1 VADIKSQVTPG
12 RIFGVLLRAWW
23 VLVLAGL
30 LGGALAFGYSSTL
43 SPIYQS
49 TASTYFSMRSATS
62 GSDINQGSAYTQS
75 QMLSFAQLAMSSVVL
90 DAVRDDLDADLTNSQ
105 IRNMTTV
112 TIPQNTVILDVTAGS
127 TDPEFAAE
135 LANSVAE
142 NLALVVDEISP
153 KDDAGNATVV
163 ARVIEP
169 ATPALFQS
177 SPNKQRDAV
186 LGAFAG
192 VLLAVL
198 ALVVWTLLDTR
209 VRSEDA
215 LRRIT
220 DLPVLG
226 GIPRRKDSSRR
237 ALVVAEPNST
247 SAEAYRRVRSS
258 LRFAAVEHDISAI
271 AVTSSIPGEGKTSTA
286 VNLALTYA
294 EAGLRVLLVD
304 ADLRR
309 PMVAETLGLE
319 NAVGLT
325 TMLVGAV
332 EFEDA
337 RLSWGDGAL
346 SVLPAGEVPPNPA
359 ELLASA
365 RMSEL
370 LRELRTKFDVMI
382 VDTAP
387 LLSVSDATVIAQSV
401 DTTIVV
407 ADVSKVHLAQL
418 ARSLEALDRARAQVA
433 GVLFSRVKRQR
444 GDDYNYYYGPS
455 GGKRQRTSAPQT
467 RRERR
472 AGSTPTS
479 VPVDIA
485 PVGAEAGAPVPETD
499 AAAVE
504 SVTAPTSAI
513 EPNGVP
519 ADAAGA
525 EAPESETDDVP
536 ERGED
541 ARIVDE
547 ALIAADFDADGDDA
561 DETSRPGSDSDDG
574 SAPAPAR
581 TPLDARISAE
591 RSDA

>member
-1 VADIKSQVTPG
+1 MTPG
-12 RIFGVLLRAWW
+12 RILGVLLRAWW
-23 VLVLAGL
+23 VLLLAGL
-30 LGGALAFGYSSTL
+30 LGGAIAFGYSSTL
-43 SPIYQS
+43 APIYQS
-49 TASTYFSMRSATS
+49 TASTYFSMRSASS

-127 TDPEFAAE
+127 TDAEFAAE
-135 LANSVAE
+135 LANSIAE
-142 NLALVVDEISP
+142 NLALVVDDISP
-153 KDDAGNATVV
+153 KDDSGVATVV

-169 ATPALFQS
+169 ATPAAFQS

-192 VLLAVL
+192 VLLAAL
-198 ALVVWTLLDTR
+198 AIIVWTLLDTR
-209 VRSEDA
+209 VRSEEA

-226 GIPRRKDSSRR
+226 AIPRRKDAQRK
-237 ALVVAEPNST
+237 AIVVAEPNGT

-286 VNLALTYA
+286 VNLALTYS
-294 EAGLRVLLVD
+294 EAGMRVLLVD

-319 NAVGLT
+319 NSVGLT

-332 EFEDA
+332 VFEDA
-337 RLSWGDGAL
+337 ALQWGETSL
-346 SVLPAGEVPPNPA
+346 WVLPAGEVPPNPA

-365 RMSEL
+365 RMTEL
-370 LRELRTKFDVMI
+370 LRELHHDFDMMV

-387 LLSVSDATVIAQSV
+387 LLSVSDATIIAQSV

-433 GVLFSRVKRQR
+433 GVVFSRVKRQR
-444 GDDYNYYYGPS
+444 GDDYNYYYYGPS
-455 GGKRQRTSAPQT
+455 GGRRQRAAESQSRRARRGSRRSTSAPT
-467 RRERR
+467 DVAPLAPAE
-472 AGSTPTS
+472 ST
-479 VPVDIA
+479 
-485 PVGAEAGAPVPETD
+485 AEAGVDEITESPIVETPD
-499 AAAVE
+499 AAAVD
-504 SVTAPTSAI
+504 VPDQSADASGLI
-513 EPNGVP
+513 DAP
-519 ADAAGA
+519 ADAATPDGLEEPGA
-525 EAPESETDDVP
+525 PADEIEVPDADDDDESEVEASP
-536 ERGED
+536 ERAE
-541 ARIVDE
+541 E
-547 ALIAADFDADGDDA
+547 
-561 DETSRPGSDSDDG
+561 SRPVQ
-574 SAPAPAR
+574 R
-581 TPLDARISAE
+581 
-591 RSDA
+591 